1 MHGEHKH
8 HVFPVA
14 WGTRS
19 PRREL
24 GPYSDDAEEMSKGEE
39 EDGGA
44 LVTWY
49 GLRSNYSWVE
59 IIKNRV
65 RVKGRV
71 VINNLPNTIKFYGRG
86 G

>member
-1 MHGEHKH
+1 MRSFIHPPHKIIHPSAGCLVAWMRGEHKY

-24 GPYSDDAEEMSKGEE
+24 GPYSDDAEEMSKGGRGGER
-39 EDGGA
+39 GA

-49 GLRSNYSWVE
+49 GLRSNY
-59 IIKNRV
+59 
-65 RVKGRV
+65 
-71 VINNLPNTIKFYGRG
+71 
-86 G
+86 